1 MNGEIELDLL
11 DLEGNQIIEENIEN
25 KLTADWVKKE
35 MDAEEW
41 RKLSEKERQELLM
54 KAKLAQ
60 RQLRKEMF
68 GDDWMRK
75 LESLKGDEARV

>member
-60 RQLRKEMF
+60 R
-68 GDDWMRK
+68 
-75 LESLKGDEARV
+75 